1 VSMNDTLTFQS
12 SRPAPP
18 CTVVIF
24 GASGDLARRKLLPA
38 LYNLAHC
45 GQGLMPSNSAVL
57 GFARSAMT
65 QDAFRAAAREAVNKY
80 SRLKIDEGCWR
91 GFADGLYYQS
101 GLDRPDGFKQLKA
114 RLEEIE
120 RERNIPPNRIY
131 YLSIPPEAFNDC
143 IARLAAEKL
152 IAPPNAGYFTHV
164 VVEKPI
170 GRDLSSA
177 IEISRTLHEHMD
189 ESQIFRI
196 DHYLGKETVQNLLV
210 LRFANSIFER
220 LWGSRNVDHVQITV
234 AEAEGVGTR
243 AGYYDHSG
251 ALRDMI
257 QNHLLQ
263 LLTMLTMEAPVTLDA
278 RDIMEAKLNVL
289 RALRPIRGE
298 QARDCTVRA
307 RYTEGRIGDTE
318 VRGYLD
324 EQGVARD
331 SRTETFV
338 ALKMFIDN
346 WRWSGVPFF
355 IRTGKSLKRRA
366 SSIVVQFKGV
376 PRILFNRAGNL
387 HNNLLTLRIQPDEG
401 FSFDVVSKHPG
412 LDLGLK
418 PVRMNLSYSDEFGAD
433 SSPDA
438 YERLLLDVME
448 GDHTLFPSAE
458 YVRTSWEF
466 VQGIL
471 DAWKDES
478 IVPIDE
484 YTAGSWGPACADRL
498 IGSIGRGWY
507 EP

>member
-1 VSMNDTLTFQS
+1 MDEKLTIQS

-18 CTVVIF
+18 CTAVIF

-38 LYNLAHC
+38 FYNLVHC
-45 GQGLMPSNSAVL
+45 GQGLMPSSSAVL
-57 GFARSAMT
+57 GFARSPLT
-65 QDAFRAAAREAVNKY
+65 QQEFRTGARQAVDKY
-80 SRLKIDEGCWR
+80 SRLRVDEACWR
-91 GFADGLYYQS
+91 GFSNSLYYQS
-101 GLDRPDGFKQLKA
+101 GLDQPDGFKRLRE

-120 RERNIPPNRIY
+120 RERNIPPNRVY

-143 IARLAAEKL
+143 IARLAAEHL
-152 IAPPNAGYFTHV
+152 ISPPSAEHFTRV

-170 GRDLSSA
+170 GHDLASA
-177 IEISRTLHEHMD
+177 MEISRTLHQHMA

-251 ALRDMI
+251 ALRDMV

-263 LLTMLTMEAPVTLDA
+263 ILTMLTMEAPVTLDA
-278 RDIMEAKLNVL
+278 DDVREAKLNVL
-289 RALRPIRGE
+289 RALRPVRPE
-298 QARDCTVRA
+298 QARDLTVRA
-307 RYTEGRIGDTE
+307 RYGEGRIGDTD
-318 VRGYLD
+318 VCGYLD
-324 EQGVARD
+324 EKGVGRD

-338 ALKMFIDN
+338 ALKVFIDN

-366 SSIVVQFKGV
+366 SSIVVQFKNV

-387 HNNLLTLRIQPDEG
+387 HDNLLTVRLQPDEG
-401 FSFDVVSKHPG
+401 FSFDVISKQPG
-412 LDLGLK
+412 LDLELK
-418 PVRMNLSYSDEFGAD
+418 PVRMNLSYSSEFGAD

-448 GDHTLFPSAE
+448 GDHTLFPSAQ
-458 YVRTSWEF
+458 YVQTSWEF
-466 VQGIL
+466 VQSVL
-471 DAWKDES
+471 DAWRDDS
-478 IVPIDE
+478 RVPIEE
-484 YTAGSWGPACADRL
+484 YAAGSWGPTGADRL
-498 IGSIGRGWY
+498 IGSVGRKWY